1 MLVNDFHAFMRIDS
15 FGKLWWFSVIHSP
28 HLPHDTC
35 HVSYNYQQK

>member
-15 FGKLWWFSVIHSP
+15 FGKLWFSVIHSP